1 MSAKNDRWES
11 MTVLISKRTN
21 DVDIYFM
28 VCLMRD
34 REKEGPSIE
43 EPIMCLCVCVTGSHA
58 DRKLEQSR
66 QKQARLKTECSATH
80 QDLRVCS

>member
-43 EPIMCLCVCVTGSHA
+43 EPIMCLCVCV
-58 DRKLEQSR
+58 
-66 QKQARLKTECSATH
+66 
-80 QDLRVCS
+80 